1 MTFDAEVPSLEPHQ
15 ITAHANRALSAAK
28 ARARVESSV
37 LAYRGYALSCTAV
50 LSAAE
55 IKAIGD
61 YIHGSLLKGFPSKWD
76 LTLPQSKSFL
86 RMLDVPRYRSDGSQT
101 RSKQVEQVM
110 AQSALAPHFILAGKP
125 RCIPDSK
132 RSATLTVFFEVW
144 DSQAGSR
151 AKALVGHTLHFGS
164 STCKIVTANKSPS
177 VPLCQRCWKW
187 GHPQQACK
195 ARHLRCPRCSEPHL
209 LDDH

>member
-1 MTFDAEVPSLEPHQ
+1 
-15 ITAHANRALSAAK
+15 
-28 ARARVESSV
+28 
-37 LAYRGYALSCTAV
+37 
-50 LSAAE
+50 
-55 IKAIGD
+55 
-61 YIHGSLLKGFPSKWD
+61 
-76 LTLPQSKSFL
+76 
-86 RMLDVPRYRSDGSQT
+86 
-101 RSKQVEQVM
+101 M

-125 RCIPDSK
+125 HCIPDSK

-144 DSQAGSR
+144 DSQAGSC
-151 AKALVGHTLHFGS
+151 AKALAGHTLHFGS

-209 LDDH
+209 LDDHQSMAGCCKAAPGANPPRLATLEGQECPQVA